1 MAYPPPTQLVRGL
14 GRTDLTLFAVNR
26 VIGAGIFGLPAL
38 LYAGVGPWSVG
49 AMLLAGIV
57 VLGITLCMA
66 EVGSAFETTGG
77 PYLYARETFGPVAGF
92 EVGWLMWV
100 TQLGGFAS
108 VTNLFVDYLGWFWPG
123 ATSGLPRI
131 LVISA
136 VLASLTAVNVAGIQR
151 AAVIN
156 NLLTV
161 AKLVPLALFVAIGLF
176 HLEPGLLVPDGPPGG
191 AALAG
196 AVLLAIY
203 AFTGFEV
210 LGVPGGEVRDPVRTI
225 PFALMAG
232 LAIVAAVYLGV
243 QLVAVGTLPTL
254 GDSSR
259 PLADAAAR
267 AFGRTGALVMVIGA
281 LLSILGVAHAIVLAA
296 GRMPFAMAEHG
307 DLPPRLAA
315 VHPRYQSPHLGLTVS
330 SIGMLGFT
338 LVTTFASAVSITVG
352 LRVLIYIATCAVL
365 PALRRRGVA
374 AAFRAPG
381 GSALAVVC
389 ILTCLGLLASRPWGD
404 IVQLGVVLLAG
415 LVVWLLLG
423 RRAGRRI
430 AGQVGRA
437 GDD

>member
-1 MAYPPPTQLVRGL
+1 MPSPPPATLVRGL

-38 LYAGVGPWSVG
+38 LYAGVGPWSVA
-49 AMLLAGIV
+49 AMLLAGVV

-66 EVGSAFETTGG
+66 EVGSAFEATGG
-77 PYLYARETFGPVAGF
+77 PYLYAREALGPAAGF
-92 EVGWLMWV
+92 EIGWLMWV

-108 VTNLFVDYLGWFWPG
+108 VTNLFVNYLGWFWPG
-123 ATSGLPRI
+123 ATTGLPRI
-131 LVISA
+131 LVITV
-136 VLASLTAVNVAGIQR
+136 VLISLTAVNIAGVQR

-156 NLLTV
+156 NALTV
-161 AKLVPLALFVAIGLF
+161 GKLVPLALFVGVGLF
-176 HLEPGLLVPDGPPGG
+176 HLQPALLAPAGPPGG

-210 LGVPGGEVRDPVRTI
+210 LGVPGGEVRDPLRTI

-243 QLVAVGTLPTL
+243 QLVAVGTLPHL
-254 GDSSR
+254 GESAR

-267 AFGRTGALVMVIGA
+267 AFGRTGALVMVVGA
-281 LLSILGVAHAIVLAA
+281 LLSTLGVAHAIVLAA

-307 DLPPRLAA
+307 DLPARLAA
-315 VHPRYQSPHLGLTVS
+315 VHPRFQSPHLGLVAS
-330 SIGMLGFT
+330 GIGMLVFT
-338 LVTTFASAVSITVG
+338 VVTTFASAVTITVG

-365 PALRRRGVA
+365 PVLRRRGLP

-381 GSALAVVC
+381 GSALALTCIVV
-389 ILTCLGLLASRPWGD
+389 CLGLLASRPVGD
-404 IVQLGVVLLAG
+404 VLQLLVVVTVG
-415 LVVWLLLG
+415 LVVRTFL
-423 RRAGRRI
+423 RPRPAP
-430 AGQVGRA
+430 AA
-437 GDD
+437 TPT